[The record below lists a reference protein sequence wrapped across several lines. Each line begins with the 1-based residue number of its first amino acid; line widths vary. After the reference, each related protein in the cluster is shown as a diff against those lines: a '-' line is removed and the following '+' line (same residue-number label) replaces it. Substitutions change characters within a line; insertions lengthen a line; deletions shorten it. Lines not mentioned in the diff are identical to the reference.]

1 MGWAKSKI
9 REIDPRNREAAR
21 YAVKVSHTGNYTTGG
36 GVALEYGNILSDIG
50 EVLVRNAKGYQIEP
64 SLAVGSKNK
73 VILLVK
79 WFDYDAGA
87 DGAAVEHP
95 NATPLTITDL
105 ELTLIGKRGGNYPD
119 ERSDS

>member
-50 EVLVRNAKGYQIEP
+50 EMIVRNAKGYQIEP
-64 SLAVGSKNK
+64 SLAAGSKNK
-73 VILLVK
+73 VILKVM
-79 WFDYDAGA
+79 WFNYDAA
-87 DGAAVEHP
+87 DGPAIEHP
-95 NATPLTITDL
+95 NATALTITDL
-105 ELTLIGKRGGNYPD
+105 ELTLIGKKGGNYPD